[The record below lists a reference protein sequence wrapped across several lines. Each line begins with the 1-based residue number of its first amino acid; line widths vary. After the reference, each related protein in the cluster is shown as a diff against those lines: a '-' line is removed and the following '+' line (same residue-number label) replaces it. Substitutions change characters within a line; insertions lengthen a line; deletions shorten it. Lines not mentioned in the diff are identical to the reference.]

1 VVVAGVVWGLLSF
14 LERRPLQE
22 LLQQTTWTDAID
34 EATAIPLE
42 RVFENASYEV
52 FRFQ

>member
-1 VVVAGVVWGLLSF
+1 MGTVLSF
-14 LERRPLQE
+14 LEGRPLQK